1 MPYGSLPRLVL
12 AYIITRVIQSGDV
25 EIKLEDTFGKFLQ
38 EIGYMGNLRGRSR
51 AARTV
56 QNQLL
61 RLVKASI
68 NIEGREG
75 DAEQGGIAGENIQL
89 AKKYA
94 LWWDYKN
101 PEQGTLWGSY
111 IKISEEFRNEIL
123 KAPVPLRTDILA
135 ALKKS
140 PLALDVYMWISYR
153 LFAMQKNGQ
162 EEVSL
167 SYGRLQVQFGTGIAE
182 KNYRQFR
189 KELKLAFTK
198 VAEHWRSP
206 DGKKQALNFEFSKD
220 RLTLYRSPLLVA
232 KNKPAV
238 VLADKAPADMI
249 ATQKF
254 DAETLRKARVLAG
267 KWEVAF
273 LARQYFEW
281 IARESITPANPRAHF
296 LIFVKTH
303 RERNPEP
310 D

>member
-1 MPYGSLPRLVL
+1 MAAKKQLPARIHPDDRPRNKAMNEIATILHGAPEPKAELSYYSPILIQCTLPHSDPKTPSWAKKNGNAALVVSSGFDKHGKAVGVPYGSLPRLVL

-167 SYGRLQVQFGTGIAE
+167 SYGRLASPVRHRHRREKLPPVPQRVKTGIHQG
-182 KNYRQFR
+182 RR
-189 KELKLAFTK
+189 TLA
-198 VAEHWRSP
+198 
-206 DGKKQALNFEFSKD
+206 
-220 RLTLYRSPLLVA
+220 
-232 KNKPAV
+232 
-238 VLADKAPADMI
+238 
-249 ATQKF
+249 
-254 DAETLRKARVLAG
+254 
-267 KWEVAF
+267 
-273 LARQYFEW
+273 LAR
-281 IARESITPANPRAHF
+281 R
-296 LIFVKTH
+296 
-303 RERNPEP
+303 
-310 D
+310 